1 MIKINN
7 LGFYYKID
15 EWLFR
20 NITFDIHQGDIVSI
34 LGPNG
39 RGKTTFL
46 KCLTGINK
54 PKLGSVVLNGK
65 AGFVPQLSTPPFG
78 FSVLDIVLMGTSNS
92 HSIFET
98 INDDNIENAKYSLRR
113 VGIEHLADKDFAD
126 LSGGQKQMALIA
138 RALCYGKDV
147 LILDEPS
154 SALDLANQKKLLDLL
169 NDISS
174 DGTTIIMTTHF
185 PNHALRVAHK
195 TLMLFGESEF
205 VFGDTKDVVNENN
218 LSRLFNTPIKCVDYQ
233 INGLAGSFAIP
244 L

>member
-1 MIKINN
+1 MIKIDG
-7 LGFYYKID
+7 LGFYYKTD

-20 NITFDIHQGDIVSI
+20 DITFDIQKGDIVTI

-65 AGFVPQLSTPPFG
+65 AGFVPQLATPPLG
-78 FSVLDIVLMGTSNS
+78 FSVLDIVLMGTSQS

-98 INDDNIENAKYSLRR
+98 ISDDNINNARYWLKR
-113 VGIEHLADKDFAD
+113 VGMEHLEDKDFAD
-126 LSGGQKQMALIA
+126 LSGGQKQMVLIA

-169 NDISS
+169 NDIAS

-195 TLMLFGESEF
+195 TLMLFGDREF
-205 VFGDTKDVVNENN
+205 VFGDTKEVVNEDN
-218 LSRLFNTPIKCVDYQ
+218 LSKLFETKIKCVDYSL
-233 INGLAGSFAIP
+233 NGVVGSFAIP

>member
-1 MIKINN
+1 MININN
-7 LGFYYKID
+7 LGFYYEID
-15 EWLFR
+15 KWLFR
-20 NITFDIHQGDIVSI
+20 DITFDIQKGDIVTI

-54 PKLGSVVLNGK
+54 PKLGGVSLKGK
-65 AGFVPQLSTPPFG
+65 AGFVPQISNPPLG
-78 FSVLDIVLMGTSNS
+78 FSVLDIVLMGTSNTN
-92 HSIFET
+92 SIFET
-98 INDDNIENAKYSLRR
+98 IRDENINNAMYWLKR
-113 VGIEHLADKDFAD
+113 VGMEHLQDKDFAD
-126 LSGGQKQMALIA
+126 LSGGQRQMVLIA

-169 NDISS
+169 NDISN

-195 TLMLFGESEF
+195 TLMLFGASEF
-205 VFGDTKDVVNENN
+205 AFGDTRDVVNEEN
-218 LSRLFNTPIKCVDYQ
+218 LSKLFETQIKCVDYS
-233 INGLAGSFAIP
+233 IDGNTGSFAIP